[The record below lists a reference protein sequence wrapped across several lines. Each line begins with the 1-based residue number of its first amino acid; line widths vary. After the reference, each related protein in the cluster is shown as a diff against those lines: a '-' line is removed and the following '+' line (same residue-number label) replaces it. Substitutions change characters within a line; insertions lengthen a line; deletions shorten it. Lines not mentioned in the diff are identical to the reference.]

1 MKRILTSLAVL
12 AAIMTLSSS
21 VLAQQ
26 AGPRGQGGQGQRQER
41 PGGQMQRGGEQ
52 WQAMMRQAEDRA
64 FNKVGVTAQQ
74 KRQIDDLRKKR
85 DEAQAKFRE
94 EVMKWRE
101 KNGGRPGGAGAGQG
115 QPPRGQGGQGAGRGQ
130 GQGQAGQAGQG
141 QRPGGPGAGGPGGP
155 GGRMGNLPPE
165 LQAKGRKIMEDYRSG
180 LEKVLGK
187 QKFTQFEAAMREEMQ
202 KMRDQIMQNRGGQPG
217 QGGQRPGGGR
227 PGGGQRGG
235 GSTASTGA

>member
-52 WQAMMRQAEDRA
+52 WQTMMRQAEDRA
-64 FNKVGVTAQQ
+64 LNKVGINAQQ

-85 DEAQAKFRE
+85 DEAQTKFRA
-94 EVMKWRE
+94 EVQKWRE

-130 GQGQAGQAGQG
+130 GQGQGQAGQGAGRGHG
-141 QRPGGPGAGGPGGP
+141 QRPGGPEA

-165 LQAKGRKIMEDYRSG
+165 LQAKGRKIMEDYRGG

-202 KMRDQIMQNRGGQPG
+202 KMRDQMMQNRGGQPG
-217 QGGQRPGGGR
+217 QGGQRGGR

>member
-41 PGGQMQRGGEQ
+41 PGGGQERRGGEQ

-64 FNKVGVTAQQ
+64 LTKVGITAQQ

-85 DEAQAKFRE
+85 DEAQTKFRA
-94 EVMKWRE
+94 EVREWME

-130 GQGQAGQAGQG
+130 GQGQGQAGQD
-141 QRPGGPGAGGPGGP
+141 QRPGGPGA

-165 LQAKGRKIMEDYRSG
+165 LQAKGRKIMEDYRGG

-202 KMRDQIMQNRGGQPG
+202 KMRDQMMQNRGGQPG
-217 QGGQRPGGGR
+217 QGQRPGGR